1 MPSAA
6 GRRKAFSTCSA
17 HLAVAMLFS
26 STVIFMYMKPKSKEA
41 RVSDEVFTVLYA
53 VLTPMLNT
61 IIYSL
66 RNKEAKEA
74 AGKVWGRMQASR

>member
-1 MPSAA
+1 
-6 GRRKAFSTCSA
+6 
-17 HLAVAMLFS
+17 MLFS

-41 RVSDEVFTVLYA
+41 RVSDEVYA
-53 VLTPMLNT
+53 VLTPMLNP